1 MPVADQQVVFLGTPH
16 AAAIVLQ
23 SLIGASI
30 PVVHVITRPDAK
42 RGRGG
47 KTSPSPVKEVAL
59 QHGINVSHDLAWLHE
74 NSDHNVLGVVVAYGR
89 IIPESVLLKTPMINV
104 HFSLLPRWRGAAP
117 VERAILAG
125 DSETGVCI
133 MQVEPTLD
141 TGAVYASTRV
151 PITDQMTTEELTE
164 VLSHEGGRLLVA
176 TLLHGL
182 KNPVAQIGEVTYAEK
197 ISSSEG
203 RINWNRSSEFISR
216 QVRALR
222 AFTECEGARLR
233 IVEVTTGDGELAA
246 GEVGANGL
254 VGTGDGCLA
263 LVRVQP
269 EGKPVMDA
277 HAWLRGRPRL
287 PRFS

>member
-1 MPVADQQVVFLGTPH
+1 MPAEDKQIVFLGTPQ

-23 SLIGASI
+23 SLINASM

-59 QHGINVSHDLAWLHE
+59 QHKIEVSHDLTWLKE
-74 NSDHNVLGVVVAYGR
+74 NSDHNLLGVVVAYGR

-141 TGAVYASTRV
+141 TGAVYATAHV
-151 PITDQMTTEELTE
+151 PITATTTAEQLTEE
-164 VLSHEGGRLLVA
+164 LSHEGARLLVD
-176 TLLHGL
+176 TLAQGLHS
-182 KNPVAQIGEVTYAEK
+182 PVPQTGEVTYAEK
-197 ISSSEG
+197 VSPSEG
-203 RINWNRSSEFISR
+203 RIDWHNSSDLISR

-222 AFTECEGARLR
+222 AFTECEGVRLR
-233 IVEVTTGDGELAA
+233 IVEVANAQGQLPA
-246 GEVGANGL
+246 GEVAANAL
-254 VGTGDGCLA
+254 VGTGGGCLA

-277 HAWLRGRPRL
+277 QAWLRGRPTL